1 MGVWSGVAEGSGGRW
16 WGRGVR
22 VREPPVK
29 PSGEVA
35 SGIRRRALSSVPSA
49 SPAHSCG
56 PLGPWLERPPLRTQG
71 LITDF
76 HPGRGP
82 RRTGTESEG
91 KGPPLSVQSRGPG
104 RLRGGCDAPP
114 SGLGPLPGTVGPLRV
129 SVSRRWHR
137 TRPCT
142 PGTPAWGC
150 SSLRRLATSSST
162 GPGSVRK
169 PCPSTG

>member
-49 SPAHSCG
+49 APAHSCG
-56 PLGPWLERPPLRTQG
+56 PLGPWLERPPLRAQG

-76 HPGRGP
+76 RPGRGP
-82 RRTGTESEG
+82 QRTGTESKG
-91 KGPPLSVQSRGPG
+91 KGPPLSVQLRGP
-104 RLRGGCDAPP
+104 RRPRGGCDAPP
-114 SGLGPLPGTVGPLRV
+114 VDLAPCQA
-129 SVSRRWHR
+129 RWV
-137 TRPCT
+137 P
-142 PGTPAWGC
+142 
-150 SSLRRLATSSST
+150 
-162 GPGSVRK
+162 
-169 PCPSTG
+169 